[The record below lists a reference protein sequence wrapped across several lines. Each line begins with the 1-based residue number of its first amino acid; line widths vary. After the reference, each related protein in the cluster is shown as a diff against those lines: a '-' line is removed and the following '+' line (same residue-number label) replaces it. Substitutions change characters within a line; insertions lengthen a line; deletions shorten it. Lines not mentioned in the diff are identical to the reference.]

1 MSESVRSDGNH
12 FRIFKILSIRC
23 AIKFL
28 FSVCTQ
34 NANVTRSTPKIT
46 IAIVVLKYEM
56 KTIIVANSIE
66 IEVIKQHILRLPC
79 MKLPLLFHT

>member
-1 MSESVRSDGNH
+1 MSQQDQTT
-12 FRIFKILSIRC
+12 ILEFSKYHLLIRC

-66 IEVIKQHILRLPC
+66 IEVIKHILRLPC